1 MMGYIYLNIYV
12 YLLIIEISKMG
23 VRVIT
28 SMGRYDDK
36 HIHYVGSRC

>member
-1 MMGYIYLNIYV
+1 MGRRIMFLQEIMMGYIYLNIYV

-28 SMGRYDDK
+28 SMGA
-36 HIHYVGSRC
+36 V